1 MDAATE
7 HRGRGARLL
16 RRLRGARSHRAR
28 GLRDGGTR
36 IAVGLLGGLL
46 RLVDGLV
53 AGAVILLL
61 ADARRLAAAT
71 AQVIKLGA
79 AHLAA
84 AHELDRVDH
93 RRIKRKHALHALAI
107 GNLAHGEIL
116 VEARA
121 RAADTNALI
130 SLDAG
135 AVALDDFDITQTLV
149 PRPEIPAPPPPPN
162 PLTL

>member
-1 MDAATE
+1 MRAGSAWIQPPRIE
-7 HRGRGARLL
+7 HVVLDYSDDCEVL
-16 RRLRGARSHRAR
+16 E
-28 GLRDGGTR
+28 
-36 IAVGLLGGLL
+36 
-46 RLVDGLV
+46 
-53 AGAVILLL
+53 VILLL

-93 RRIKRKHALHALAI
+93 RRIERKHALHALAI
-107 GNLAHGEIL
+107 GNLAYGEIL

-135 AVALDDFDITQTLV
+135 AVALDHFDIDENRVARREIRDFLAGGKFLNLLFLELV
-149 PRPEIPAPPPPPN
+149 NQIHGNSPAAARIS
-162 PLTL
+162 

>member
-1 MDAATE
+1 MKKGPLPAPLCSN
-7 HRGRGARLL
+7 ARCLFL
-16 RRLRGARSHRAR
+16 CRRLGIVAA
-28 GLRDGGTR
+28 
-36 IAVGLLGGLL
+36 AM
-46 RLVDGLV
+46 
-53 AGAVILLL
+53 AGAL
-61 ADARRLAAAT
+61 ADAGFLAAQS

-135 AVALDDFDITQTLV
+135 AVALDDFDIDENRVARREIRDFLAGGKLLNLLFLELV
-149 PRPEIPAPPPPPN
+149 NQIHGNSPAAARIS
-162 PLTL
+162 